1 MDLSHVQ
8 AAIAAGRMSES
19 TKVYMAELVV
29 VAGVETPE
37 GLAALD
43 LSLMVAIAVAASIM
57 AFIAV
62 ATFSAIIMSR
72 AWLAGPIW
80 FGESIPLGS

>member
-62 ATFSAIIMSR
+62 ATFSAIIMAW
-72 AWLAGPIW
+72 AWLAGPMW
-80 FGESIPLGS
+80 VVKTIPLGS